1 MVAGCPQKVTRPVWL
16 TGLWRRRAK
25 DGGSCSFRFKVFLR
39 HLAHKIKAKNMN
51 TIATA
56 FYYFQALKE

>member
-1 MVAGCPQKVTRPVWL
+1 MPTKGHKASLINWIMKKKSKGW
-16 TGLWRRRAK
+16 
-25 DGGSCSFRFKVFLR
+25 GSCSFRFKVFLR